1 MFILLTKIQGSSCQ
15 AIAISPTI
23 NGRGMA
29 FENLYLIVLLT
40 DTKKLLNSL
49 RIETFGKA
57 NMIKY
62 GRTIRYTLYP
72 GFFSFP
78 AAE

>member
-1 MFILLTKIQGSSCQ
+1 
-15 AIAISPTI
+15 
-23 NGRGMA
+23 MA

-40 DTKKLLNSL
+40 DTKKRLNSL

-62 GRTIRYTLYP
+62 GRAIRYTLYP

>member
-1 MFILLTKIQGSSCQ
+1 
-15 AIAISPTI
+15 
-23 NGRGMA
+23 MA

-40 DTKKLLNSL
+40 DTKKRLNSL

-72 GFFSFP
+72 GFLAFLRLNRNKSFSTIYLKRK
-78 AAE
+78 EGYQVS